1 MTAGARGAPRAGG
14 DEDPPPKGGGPKAD
28 RTRPPGDPGI
38 DAGAQPRTR
47 AGFVALAG
55 RPNVGKS
62 TLLNHVVGT
71 KVAIV
76 SPKPQTTRRAIRGIA
91 TGPSWQL
98 VLVDLPGSQRP
109 RDALTQ
115 RMQRRTERELRE
127 SDAALLVLNGEQAVG
142 PGDRFIAAA
151 VTAAEVPC
159 VVAVNKV
166 DALDR
171 PRTAAA
177 LSAAVELE
185 LPPEAEIYPIS
196 ARTGAGVAALLEGLV
211 AVLPEGPL
219 LYPPDETD
227 DLSDEVRLAELVREQ
242 VLARTRQELPH
253 AVEVEVD
260 EIEER
265 PGGALLVAARV
276 WVETESQ
283 KGIVVGAGGRTIRA
297 VGTAARAEIEA
308 HSGRR
313 VHLDLTV
320 RTRRRWRGDEAMLD
334 RLGLG

>member
-1 MTAGARGAPRAGG
+1 MTAGARAGG
-14 DEDPPPKGGGPKAD
+14 DEDPPPKGGGPTAD

-196 ARTGAGVAALLEGLV
+196 ARAAV
-211 AVLPEGPL
+211 PTARIVR
-219 LYPPDETD
+219 PPAPTTMPFCDSVSTHTRAATT
-227 DLSDEVRLAELVREQ
+227 SAPPGRSSISSTSTSTACGSSCRVRASTCSRTSS
-242 VLARTRQELPH
+242 ARRTSS
-253 AVEVEVD
+253 
-260 EIEER
+260 ER
-265 PGGALLVAARV
+265 SSVSSGG
-276 WVETESQ
+276 
-283 KGIVVGAGGRTIRA
+283 
-297 VGTAARAEIEA
+297 
-308 HSGRR
+308 
-313 VHLDLTV
+313 
-320 RTRRRWRGDEAMLD
+320 
-334 RLGLG
+334 